1 MISWSLFNVLFQ
13 SGGAPVAVVNPQ
25 KRAAEEDS
33 QTEEESPV
41 KKVKVLQ
48 DSQES
53 QNTAAEA
60 EEAAA

>member
-1 MISWSLFNVLFQ
+1 M
-13 SGGAPVAVVNPQ
+13 NPQ

-41 KKVKVLQ
+41 KKAKVLQ

>member
-1 MISWSLFNVLFQ
+1 MKLFNVLFQ
-13 SGGAPVAVVNPQ
+13 SDGAPVAVVNPQ
-25 KRAAEEDS
+25 KRAPEEDS

-41 KKVKVLQ
+41 KKVKILQ

-60 EEAAA
+60 KETAA